1 MKDKK
6 LFGKF
11 NIIDL
16 LVVLLI
22 LAAGVFAVYRVIPQ
36 RPSQSS
42 AGISRIE
49 YVVKVLRVDPAVY
62 ENAKKWFDQGETQL
76 IAGDSFINGN
86 VVDMYAEPYET
97 TVANSDGEMVL
108 TQDPYYLTVYCTM
121 QGPITDEVVMKVVS
135 QETRVGLNNV
145 VKTRGFCF
153 TSGTVISVEVID

>member
-22 LAAGVFAVYRVIPQ
+22 LAAGFFAVYRMIPEKQ
-36 RPSQSS
+36 EYQP
-42 AGISRIE
+42 ANIARIE
-49 YVVKVLRVDPAVY
+49 YVVKVSRVDPAVY
-62 ENAKKWFDQGETQL
+62 ENAKKWFDQGETRL

-86 VVDMYAEPYET
+86 VVDMYAVPYET
-97 TVANSDGEMVL
+97 TTTAADGSLVL
-108 TQDPYYLTVYCTM
+108 ATDPYYLTVYCTM
-121 QGPITDEVVMKVVS
+121 QGPITDGVVMKVVS
-135 QETRVGLNNV
+135 QETRVGLLNT

-153 TSGTVISVEVID
+153 MNGTIISVEPLD